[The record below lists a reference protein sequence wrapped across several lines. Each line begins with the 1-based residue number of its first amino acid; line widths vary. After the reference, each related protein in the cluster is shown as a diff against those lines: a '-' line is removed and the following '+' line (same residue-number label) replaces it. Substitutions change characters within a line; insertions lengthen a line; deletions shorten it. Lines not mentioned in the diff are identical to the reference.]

1 MNHQLFLL
9 LNLSFLVLRH
19 STIARLSNDRSPYFV
34 SLICIMQTVF
44 TDIYKRGGFLCCFVM
59 LYKSLK
65 MRICPNFP
73 DTLV

>member
-9 LNLSFLVLRH
+9 LDLGFLVLRH
-19 STIARLSNDRSPYFV
+19 STIARLSNDCSPYFV
-34 SLICIMQTVF
+34 SSICIMQTVF
-44 TDIYKRGGFLCCFVM
+44 ADIYKRGGFLGCEANISHF
-59 LYKSLK
+59 K